1 MGAAL
6 SPGFGVGCD
15 AVAFAGVGVGA
26 VWAESVVLFLSPSH
40 AAIRIRAKNVV
51 NVESRIVNLC
61 RDLIA
66 FFELARALVSNH
78 LRMGGAGQFFSRSLS
93 ARYTQSVPFDLC
105 FPAKRFVPDSAT
117 CGPV

>member
-1 MGAAL
+1 MGW
-6 SPGFGVGCD
+6 D

-26 VWAESVVLFLSPSH
+26 VWAESVVLFLSPPH

-66 FFELARALVSNH
+66 FLALARGLVSNH
-78 LRMGGAGQFFSRSLS
+78 LGRGSAEEFFARSLS
-93 ARYTQSVPFDLC
+93 ARHMQSVPFDLC
-105 FPAKRFVPDSAT
+105 FPAKRFVPQYAT
-117 CGPV
+117 CGLV